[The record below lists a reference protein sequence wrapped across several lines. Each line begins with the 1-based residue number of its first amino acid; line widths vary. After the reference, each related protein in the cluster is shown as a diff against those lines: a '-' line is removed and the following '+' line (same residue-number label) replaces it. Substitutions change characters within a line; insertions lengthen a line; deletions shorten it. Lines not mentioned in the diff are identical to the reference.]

1 MTTALDIQL
10 TINKRMRELGH
21 GGKYHYEPVFVSDGG
36 NAKQINAYNEY
47 WFLVTE
53 SIDAAGD
60 LKILSDISK
69 FPTTPGAIYNSLR
82 FANVQEFSGNIRIT
96 QNPSVKLEFFRVI
109 PEHIQGKS
117 KRI

>member
-1 MTTALDIQL
+1 MTITLDIRL
-10 TINKRMRELGH
+10 KIKDRMHDLGH
-21 GGKYHYEPVFVSDGG
+21 GKYHDEAVPVIDAG
-36 NAKQINAYNEY
+36 NTKQINAYNEY

-60 LKILSDISK
+60 LKILSDTNK
-69 FPTTPGAIYNSLR
+69 FPTVPAATYNSLR

-96 QNPSVKLEFFRVI
+96 QNPSVKLEFIRVI
-109 PEHIQGKS
+109 PEHIRKKS

>member
-21 GGKYHYEPVFVSDGG
+21 GNNYHYEPVFISDAG
-36 NAKQINAYNEY
+36 NTRQISAYNEY
-47 WFLVTE
+47 WFLVTA

-69 FPTTPGAIYNSLR
+69 FPVTAGALYNSLR

-96 QNPSVKLEFFRVI
+96 QNPSVKLEFIRVI
-109 PEHIQGKS
+109 PEHIQEKS